1 MSADLA
7 PTVRELSGWGRTSP
21 TVSSYVEPS
30 DRHDLLA
37 SVRAADP
44 SRGTIARGLGRSY
57 GDPAQNAGGCVL
69 GTSRLDRV
77 LGLDTAAGTVT
88 VEAGVSIGRL
98 CRRLLSEKMFVPVT
112 PGTRAVTVGGAIAAD
127 VHGKNHHRDGAF
139 GRHVLAMT
147 LLLADGDVRVVT
159 PQPDGDPELFW
170 GTLGGMGLTGVV
182 LDATVRT
189 LPVQSPWMSVDTRR
203 AESLDAL
210 LALLAEADQRRY
222 SVAWVDCLARG
233 RHAGRGVVTSAEHA
247 GPDDV
252 AAWGSR
258 PPDPDPPARVRVP
271 GWTPPGLLNRWTV
284 AAFNQAWYGAA
295 PTRRQGERQS
305 PARFFHPLD
314 AVDGWNRLYGPR
326 GLVQYQCV
334 VPDTGALE
342 TLLAGLR
349 TARAPSF
356 LAVLKRFGAAD
367 PGPLSFPRPGWTLA
381 LDLPARTQGLSA
393 LLDRLDETV
402 AAAGG
407 SVYLAKDSRMRPELL
422 PVFYPGL
429 DRWHALRD
437 RVDPGRRWR
446 SDQSRRL
453 SL

>member
-1 MSADLA
+1 M
-7 PTVRELSGWGRTSP
+7 
-21 TVSSYVEPS
+21 SSYVEPP
-30 DRHDLLA
+30 DRDGLLA
-37 SVRAADP
+37 AFRAADP

-77 LGLDTAAGTVT
+77 LGLDTVAGTVT

-112 PGTRAVTVGGAIAAD
+112 PGTRAVTFGGAIAAD

-170 GTLGGMGLTGVV
+170 GTLGGMGLTGIV

-252 AAWGSR
+252 ASGAPR
-258 PPDPDPPARVRVP
+258 RPDPDPPARVRAP
-271 GWTPPGLLNRWTV
+271 GWAPPGLLNRWTV
-284 AAFNQAWYGAA
+284 AAFNLAWYRTA
-295 PTRRQGERQS
+295 PSWRQGERQS
-305 PARFFHPLD
+305 PARSSTRWTRWTAGTVCTGRGAWCSTSASYPTL
-314 AVDGWNRLYGPR
+314 ARWRRCSPGCVPPGPR
-326 GLVQYQCV
+326 PSWRCS
-334 VPDTGALE
+334 
-342 TLLAGLR
+342 TLR
-349 TARAPSF
+349 CRRPRP
-356 LAVLKRFGAAD
+356 AVLPPTGMDART
-367 PGPLSFPRPGWTLA
+367 R
-381 LDLPARTQGLSA
+381 PARGHRRSSVVAGPPRRDGGGCRRQRLPGQGLPDASRA
-393 LLDRLDETV
+393 APGVLSGLATV
-402 AAAGG
+402 GTHSG
-407 SVYLAKDSRMRPELL
+407 E
-422 PVFYPGL
+422 
-429 DRWHALRD
+429 
-437 RVDPGRRWR
+437 RVDPGGRWR